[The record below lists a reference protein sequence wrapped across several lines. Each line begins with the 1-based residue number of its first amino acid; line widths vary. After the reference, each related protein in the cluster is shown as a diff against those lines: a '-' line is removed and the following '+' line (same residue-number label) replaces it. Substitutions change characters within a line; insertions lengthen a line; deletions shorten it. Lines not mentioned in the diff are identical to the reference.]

1 MPTFFST
8 RVGDAFACVWKEEGE
23 FASRAVYSLY
33 REGLWHRHDRGCMG
47 FQRGFH
53 KCDNA
58 RLQLKKSK
66 RITVRHFY
74 SLVPMSVVSSP
85 KATSKESS
93 PGAPKVFR

>member
-1 MPTFFST
+1 MNW
-8 RVGDAFACVWKEEGE
+8 FAKRLE
-23 FASRAVYSLY
+23 FQRC
-33 REGLWHRHDRGCMG
+33 ELWHLPCVCGLVFGGG
-47 FQRGFH
+47 FD

-85 KATSKESS
+85 KATSQESS

>member
-1 MPTFFST
+1 MRL
-8 RVGDAFACVWKEEGE
+8 RVSEAGAVFGKNAAFCICMRKAAPVIQEL
-23 FASRAVYSLY
+23 SHRQAVKMERISAVFGKLP
-33 REGLWHRHDRGCMG
+33 D
-47 FQRGFH
+47 

-85 KATSKESS
+85 KATSQESS